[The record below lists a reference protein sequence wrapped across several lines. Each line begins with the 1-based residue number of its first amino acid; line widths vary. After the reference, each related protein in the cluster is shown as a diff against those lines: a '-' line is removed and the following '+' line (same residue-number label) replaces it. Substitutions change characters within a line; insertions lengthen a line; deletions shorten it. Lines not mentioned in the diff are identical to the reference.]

1 MILMS
6 KIKLIREKYQ
16 YVDKQTGEIK
26 DRTLNIPHY
35 FCEIEFIYSSSVDGG
50 KVKFSAE
57 MQKLYCYVSDWE
69 KSGGI
74 CFETQTKLSKVCGC
88 SRKTVN
94 ELIGLMIKIG
104 LLEEVGERIPKRPL
118 KLRALPLTDA
128 HITPPG
134 ESSLSDLS
142 EAEEA
147 QEQPKGHKQPSFDV
161 LDDDWDAPLPWE
173 TEETPVSSS
182 EKVANDNEEDVLENF
197 ASLICQEKNTRT
209 GGASFIEFANSL
221 AYRHGLKRPNGI
233 EAYFAKKH
241 PKVYEDFDIPF

>member
-1 MILMS
+1 MINQPTFTKHYNTFDNIS
-6 KIKLIREKYQ
+6 KIYS
-16 YVDKQTGEIK
+16 
-26 DRTLNIPHY
+26 N
-35 FCEIEFIYSSSVDGG
+35 EFPEG
-50 KVKFSAE
+50 KVLDLLHIVLYYRFLSYQENGLNCYESHETLAKIFKSSASTIKRKINDLKE
-57 MQKLYCYVSDWE
+57 M
-69 KSGGI
+69 
-74 CFETQTKLSKVCGC
+74 
-88 SRKTVN
+88 
-94 ELIGLMIKIG
+94 G
-104 LLEEVGERIPKRPL
+104 LLETSPHPDPYISSL
-118 KLRALPLTDA
+118 IYNALPLTDA

-197 ASLICQEKNTRT
+197 ASLIIREKHRRT
-209 GGASFIEFANSL
+209 GGSSFIDFANSL

>member
-1 MILMS
+1 MINQLTFTKHYDTFDNVS
-6 KIKLIREKYQ
+6 KIYSDKFPQGKDLDLLHIVLYFRFLSYQ
-16 YVDKQTGEIK
+16 ENNLNCYESHETLAKIFKSSASTIK
-26 DRTLNIPHY
+26 RKINDL
-35 FCEIEFIYSSSVDGG
+35 
-50 KVKFSAE
+50 KE
-57 MQKLYCYVSDWE
+57 M
-69 KSGGI
+69 
-74 CFETQTKLSKVCGC
+74 
-88 SRKTVN
+88 
-94 ELIGLMIKIG
+94 G
-104 LLEEVGERIPKRPL
+104 LLETSPHPDPYISSL
-118 KLRALPLTDA
+118 IYNALPLTDA

-173 TEETPVSSS
+173 TEETPVSSN

-197 ASLICQEKNTRT
+197 ASLIIQEKTTRT
-209 GGASFIEFANSL
+209 AGASFIEFANSL
-221 AYRHGLKRPNGI
+221 ACRYGLKRPNGI

>member
-1 MILMS
+1 MINQLTFTKHYDTFDNVS
-6 KIKLIREKYQ
+6 KIYSDKFPQGKDLELLHIVLYFRFLSYQ
-16 YVDKQTGEIK
+16 ENNLNCYESHETLAKIFKSSASTIK
-26 DRTLNIPHY
+26 RKINDL
-35 FCEIEFIYSSSVDGG
+35 
-50 KVKFSAE
+50 KE
-57 MQKLYCYVSDWE
+57 M
-69 KSGGI
+69 
-74 CFETQTKLSKVCGC
+74 
-88 SRKTVN
+88 
-94 ELIGLMIKIG
+94 G
-104 LLEEVGERIPKRPL
+104 LLETSPHPDPYISSL
-118 KLRALPLTDA
+118 IYNALPLTDA

-161 LDDDWDAPLPWE
+161 LDDWDAPLPWE

-197 ASLICQEKNTRT
+197 ASLICQQKHTRT

-233 EAYFAKKH
+233 EAYFSKNY
-241 PKVYEDFDIPF
+241 PNVYEDFDIPF

>member
-1 MILMS
+1 MINQLTFTKHYDTFDNVS
-6 KIKLIREKYQ
+6 KIYSDKFPQGKDLELLHIVLYFRFLSYQ
-16 YVDKQTGEIK
+16 ENNLNCYESHETLAKIFKSSASTIK
-26 DRTLNIPHY
+26 RKINDL
-35 FCEIEFIYSSSVDGG
+35 
-50 KVKFSAE
+50 KE
-57 MQKLYCYVSDWE
+57 M
-69 KSGGI
+69 
-74 CFETQTKLSKVCGC
+74 
-88 SRKTVN
+88 
-94 ELIGLMIKIG
+94 G
-104 LLEEVGERIPKRPL
+104 LLETSPHPDPYISSL
-118 KLRALPLTDA
+118 IYNALPLTDA

-161 LDDDWDAPLPWE
+161 LDDWDAPLPWE
-173 TEETPVSSS
+173 TEETPVSSN

-197 ASLICQEKNTRT
+197 ASLICREKNTRT

-221 AYRHGLKRPNGI
+221 AYRYGLKLPNGI

>member
-1 MILMS
+1 MINQLTFTKHYDTFDNIS
-6 KIKLIREKYQ
+6 KIYSDKFPQGKDLDLLHIVLYFRFLSYQ
-16 YVDKQTGEIK
+16 ENNLNCYESHETLAKIFKSSASTIK
-26 DRTLNIPHY
+26 RKINDL
-35 FCEIEFIYSSSVDGG
+35 
-50 KVKFSAE
+50 KE
-57 MQKLYCYVSDWE
+57 M
-69 KSGGI
+69 
-74 CFETQTKLSKVCGC
+74 
-88 SRKTVN
+88 
-94 ELIGLMIKIG
+94 G
-104 LLEEVGERIPKRPL
+104 LLETSPHPDPYISSL
-118 KLRALPLTDA
+118 IYNALPLTDA

-161 LDDDWDAPLPWE
+161 LDDDWDTPLPWE

-197 ASLICQEKNTRT
+197 ASLIIQEKTTRT

-233 EAYFAKKH
+233 EAYFSKH
-241 PKVYEDFDIPF
+241 YPNVYEDFDIPF

>member
-1 MILMS
+1 MINQLTFTKHYDTFDNVS
-6 KIKLIREKYQ
+6 KIYSDKFPQGKDLELLHIVLYFRFLSYQ
-16 YVDKQTGEIK
+16 ENNLNCYESHETLAKIFKSSASTIK
-26 DRTLNIPHY
+26 RKINDL
-35 FCEIEFIYSSSVDGG
+35 
-50 KVKFSAE
+50 KE
-57 MQKLYCYVSDWE
+57 M
-69 KSGGI
+69 
-74 CFETQTKLSKVCGC
+74 
-88 SRKTVN
+88 
-94 ELIGLMIKIG
+94 G
-104 LLEEVGERIPKRPL
+104 LLETSPHPDPYISSL
-118 KLRALPLTDA
+118 IYNALPLTDA

-161 LDDDWDAPLPWE
+161 LDDWNAPLPWE

-197 ASLICQEKNTRT
+197 ASLIITQKTTRT
-209 GGASFIEFANSL
+209 GGASFLEFATSL
-221 AYRHGLKRPNGI
+221 AYKHRLKLPNGI